1 MAHETIDLVSD
12 SEDDISAS
20 QTAATTLKAF
30 GVRKEKEI
38 SQKKRNVGTPPTIT
52 QKPHAQQQASGA
64 DKRNASPYTA
74 TNYQNLPPNA
84 SLADILRYGSTNAST
99 LKSAPPAKAKQ
110 RSNPKP
116 SPKTERRFGPLHE
129 ERLRRFQ
136 EFHNKEAERRG
147 DKATESMVGLGAN
160 TPTKVSGTPLSSS
173 LNLPRSGGE
182 IRSTTAGAPVP
193 PKRRPSSPAG
203 GLAGPGRKRRKGDA
217 QGKAEINDLP
227 GTKQREEDG
236 QDKPEIE
243 DGMQAA
249 RRLSLA
255 AMSPA
260 LGNGTSQPVSTRES
274 VGSSAKV
281 GHAEPKEEPTLQE
294 TAPSVESNHG
304 LTVPKA
310 ATLEGTFS
318 QPISISDS
326 REPSPNVIPAKPTR
340 GPELSKVGQTKLTQ
354 SHADQERDS
363 SPDEIPAKPLVKT
376 VKEDLPRSMQSS
388 PDEVPA
394 TASSGIIESDLPGAR
409 ESSPDEI
416 PATAPSKIIGGDL
429 PRPTQ
434 SSLGE
439 VPATTPGKVIKPISG
454 KKSGRGGNHGK
465 SYTEEEDARLISLR
479 DEHKV
484 SWEVM
489 PSYFS
494 GRTQGSL
501 AVHYY
506 TTLKSK
512 GRTLAKPK
520 ARKSHGL
527 LPNQTTEAS
536 QHASYVA
543 TTDRPESSLSTRRVR
558 TAPKNDGMV
567 SWAAIKKARQAEH
580 SASDIRRARQPH
592 QNVRVSETDTPMTD
606 APSLVQS
613 PPSSGL
619 DLAYPASLDRIL
631 RSRELGSSGGRS
643 WSSKARMKVSDE
655 LQNHVFDT
663 LGPRRY
669 FHGTPRDV
677 TTLAWACDGNRFAAG
692 AIAMDDEA
700 SMQYNGPNNLLLG
713 DVEKNSLIELPE
725 HHVPRPIITSSHNVN
740 SLHAMRETQDPRLF
754 KTVTAVE
761 FSDDGNL
768 LFSAGGD
775 GVVRMYD
782 TNMGVCLSSHK
793 HRAEVSLLAKNP
805 NGVLASA
812 CNLTDDGS
820 ISILRCDE
828 ERLSS
833 VCEFGPSRADVQSSL
848 PISPSA
854 LKWGSGTFS
863 NFLLAG
869 FMSESSD
876 DDRLTAGE
884 ILLWDSTNGQK
895 IDLPTVRNV
904 FDVAWNPSPSSGSSL
919 FAVAGARA
927 GKRLRSTIECFAP
940 NQGRASRVLQWD
952 CPALDINDLIYC
964 PHDDNIIAAG
974 ATDGKVYIWDKRFAN
989 RNQLPLHTLSHSRTK
1004 NVLDHN
1010 LNREVADSG
1019 VRFLSWSATG
1029 NRLYSG
1035 SSDGTVKIWNPYRTS
1050 QDALVK
1056 DVATFNSAII
1066 SGAFSPDHRDLLIGE
1081 EQGQLNLL
1089 GIDRE
1094 ARSIRAAKKF
1104 DLYPA
1109 PVPKKAGSDDK
1120 FAPARELLDNGEIEI
1135 KPMGVLPRKQ
1145 AVQGPNYHGPL
1156 MKPSA
1161 EGFARLYDERQSAM
1175 LKQAEVSSTMLDH
1188 DDPQTEKAIKNA
1200 EANIRQIEE
1209 VFKKAERNSREYQI
1223 LEPLATEHQRKL
1235 REARHAYKK
1244 DALVIAMKRCKLD
1257 CNYLPTAGDDDGEA
1271 PDSQHSHQRIPAS
1284 LRFQHP
1290 TLDASD
1296 LTNAE
1301 IQEAGL
1307 TSKCCSCLGPAA
1319 KPKRGRLPKCEKCTL
1334 THAGLT
1340 ARCEKCF
1347 VPIRPNLEGQLAS
1360 KNFCQRCEFR
1370 CLRCGQLASVSPR
1383 ADFVECEPCS
1393 AVWEAGIL
1401 GYELKSFV
1409 KSKGGSDEKCEPV
1422 MESLDQRTGRLF
1434 GDEERE
1440 RLAGGW
1446 RVALVDGFV
1455 GK

>member
-20 QTAATTLKAF
+20 QTAASTLKAF
-30 GVRKEKEI
+30 GVRKEKET
-38 SQKKRNVGTPPTIT
+38 SEKKRNVGTPTSIT
-52 QKPHAQQQASGA
+52 QKPHAQQQVSAA
-64 DKRNASPYTA
+64 DKHNVSPYTA
-74 TNYQNLPPNA
+74 SNYQNLPPNA

-99 LKSAPPAKAKQ
+99 PKSAPPTKQ
-110 RSNPKP
+110 RSYPKP

-136 EFHNKEAERRG
+136 QFHNKEAERRG
-147 DKATESMVGLGAN
+147 EKATEPRVSLGSS
-160 TPTKVSGTPLSSS
+160 TPTKVGGTPLSTI

-182 IRSTTAGAPVP
+182 IRSTTAGAPIP
-193 PKRRPSSPAG
+193 PKRGPPSPVG
-203 GLAGPGRKRRKGDA
+203 GVAVPETKRR
-217 QGKAEINDLP
+217 
-227 GTKQREEDG
+227 RENGRDEA
-236 QDKPEIE
+236 EIE

-260 LGNGTSQPVSTRES
+260 PGNGTSQPISTRES
-274 VGSSAKV
+274 AGSSAKV
-281 GHAEPKEEPTLQE
+281 GHAEPKEEPTFQE

-340 GPELSKVGQTKLTQ
+340 GPELSKAGQTKLSTQ
-354 SHADQERDS
+354 SHADQEMDS
-363 SPDEIPAKPLVKT
+363 SPDEIPAKPLSKT
-376 VKEDLPRSMQSS
+376 VKQDLPQSTQSS
-388 PDEVPA
+388 TDEVPA
-394 TASSGIIESDLPGAR
+394 TAPSGIIESGLLGAR

-416 PATAPSKIIGGDL
+416 PATAPSKIISSDL
-429 PRPTQ
+429 PPPTQ
-434 SSLGE
+434 SAE
-439 VPATTPGKVIKPISG
+439 ATQSAPPPLPNHALTTKPISRKMRG
-454 KKSGRGGNHGK
+454 SGGNHGK
-465 SYTEEEDARLISLR
+465 NYTEEEDARLISLR
-479 DEHKV
+479 DESKV
-484 SWEVM
+484 SWEEM

-494 GRTQGSL
+494 GRTQGAL
-501 AVHYY
+501 YVRHFM
-506 TTLKSK
+506 LKQR

-520 ARKSHGL
+520 ARKPYGL
-527 LPNQTTEAS
+527 LPDQTTEAS
-536 QHASYVA
+536 HHDSYVA
-543 TTDRPESSLSTRRVR
+543 TIDKPESSVSIRRVR

-567 SWAAIKKARQAEH
+567 SWAAIKKARQSEH
-580 SASDIRRARQPH
+580 NASDIRKAKQPQ

-606 APSLVQS
+606 APPPVQS
-613 PPSSGL
+613 LPSVGL
-619 DLAYPASLDRIL
+619 DVAYPASVDRIL
-631 RSRELGSSGGRS
+631 RSRELGGSGGRS
-643 WSSKARMKVSDE
+643 WSSKSRMKVSDE
-655 LQNHVFDT
+655 LQNHVLDT

-700 SMQYNGPNNLLLG
+700 SMQYNGPNNLLVG
-713 DVEKNSLIELPE
+713 DVAKNSLIELPE
-725 HHVPRPIITSSHNVN
+725 HHVPRPIITNSQNVN

-805 NGVLASA
+805 DGVLASA

-854 LKWGSGTFS
+854 LKWGSGIFS

-884 ILLWDSTNGQK
+884 ILLWDSSNGQK

-927 GKRLRSTIECFAP
+927 GKRLRSSIECFAP

-989 RNQLPLHTLSHSRTK
+989 RNQLPLHTLSHGRTK

-1066 SGAFSPDHRDLLIGE
+1066 SGAFSPDFRELLVGE

-1094 ARSIRAAKKF
+1094 GRSVRAAKKF

-1109 PVPKKAGSDDK
+1109 PVPQKAGLVEK
-1120 FAPARELLDNGEIEI
+1120 FAPARELLDSGDIEI

-1145 AVQGPNYHGPL
+1145 AVQGPNYHGPF

-1161 EGFARLYDERQSAM
+1161 DEFARLYDVRQNAI

-1188 DDPQTEKAIKNA
+1188 DDPETEKAVKNA
-1200 EANIRQIEE
+1200 EANVRQIEE
-1209 VFKKAERNSREYQI
+1209 AFKKAETNSREYRI
-1223 LEPLATEHQRKL
+1223 LEPLATEHQRRL
-1235 REARHAYKK
+1235 REARHAHKK
-1244 DALVIAMKRCKLD
+1244 DTLVNAMKRCRID
-1257 CNYLPTAGDDDGEA
+1257 CNYLPTAGDEDGEA
-1271 PDSQHSHQRIPAS
+1271 PDSQNSQQRIPEY
-1284 LRFQHP
+1284 LRFQQP
-1290 TLDASD
+1290 PLDASD
-1296 LTNAE
+1296 MTNAE
-1301 IQEAGL
+1301 IQEASL

-1340 ARCEKCF
+1340 ARCEKCA

-1360 KNFCQRCEFR
+1360 KNVCQRCEFR
-1370 CLRCGQLASVSPR
+1370 CFRCGQMASVSPR
-1383 ADFVECEPCS
+1383 ADFVECEPCG
-1393 AVWEAGIL
+1393 AIWEAGVM

-1409 KSKGGSDEKCEPV
+1409 KPKGGSDEKSEPV
-1422 MESLDQRTGRLF
+1422 MESLDQRMGRLF

-1446 RVALVDGFV
+1446 RVGLVDGFY
-1455 GK
+1455 